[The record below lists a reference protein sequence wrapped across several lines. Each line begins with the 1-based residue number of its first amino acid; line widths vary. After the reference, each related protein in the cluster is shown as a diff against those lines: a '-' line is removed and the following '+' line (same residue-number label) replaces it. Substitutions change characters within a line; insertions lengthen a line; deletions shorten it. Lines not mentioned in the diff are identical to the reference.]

1 MVQMK
6 NLVGS
11 SVASATKLYDLDH
24 KLGIYFVFQD
34 ISFRTEGRFKLAF
47 SLINVGS

>member
-1 MVQMK
+1 MR

-11 SVASATKLYDLDH
+11 SVASAIKLYDLDGN
-24 KLGIYFVFQD
+24 LGIFYVFQD
-34 ISFRTEGRFKLAF
+34 VSFRTEGKFKLAF